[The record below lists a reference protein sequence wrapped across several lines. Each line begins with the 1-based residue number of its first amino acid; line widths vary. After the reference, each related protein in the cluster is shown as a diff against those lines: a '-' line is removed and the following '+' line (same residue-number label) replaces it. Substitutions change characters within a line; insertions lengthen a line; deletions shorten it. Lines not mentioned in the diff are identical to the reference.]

1 MANSEEKSLSLLESN
16 NIGFLVKLKQLFSKL
31 FSKNND
37 LLEKSEIESKENEK
51 YKMFEDLYGEN
62 SIQQIQVLYENGKL
76 EENEMPEE
84 KIEELKKLYVN
95 QIIQM
100 DEDSLKF
107 KNSL

>member
-16 NIGFLVKLKQLFSKL
+16 NIGFLVKLKKLFSKL

-51 YKMFEDLYGEN
+51 YKTFEDLFGEN

>member
-16 NIGFLVKLKQLFSKL
+16 NIGFLVKLKKLFSKL

-37 LLEKSEIESKENEK
+37 LLEKSEIESKENEE

-84 KIEELKKLYVN
+84 KIAELKKLYVD

>member
-51 YKMFEDLYGEN
+51 YKTFEDLFGEN
-62 SIQQIQVLYENGKL
+62 SIQQIQVLYENEKI

-84 KIEELKKLYVN
+84 KIEELKKLYVD

>member
-16 NIGFLVKLKQLFSKL
+16 NIGFLVKLKKLFSKL

-51 YKMFEDLYGEN
+51 YKTFEDLFGEN
-62 SIQQIQVLYENGKL
+62 SIQQIQVLYENEKI

-84 KIEELKKLYVN
+84 KIEELKKLYID

>member
-16 NIGFLVKLKQLFSKL
+16 NIGFLVKLKKLFSKL

>member
-16 NIGFLVKLKQLFSKL
+16 NIGFLVKLKKLFSKL

-84 KIEELKKLYVN
+84 KIAELKKLYVD

>member
-1 MANSEEKSLSLLESN
+1 
-16 NIGFLVKLKQLFSKL
+16 
-31 FSKNND
+31 
-37 LLEKSEIESKENEK
+37 
-51 YKMFEDLYGEN
+51 MFEDLYGEN

>member
-16 NIGFLVKLKQLFSKL
+16 NIEFLVKLKKLFSKL

-84 KIEELKKLYVN
+84 KIAELKKLYVD

>member
-16 NIGFLVKLKQLFSKL
+16 NIGFLVKLKKLFSKL

-84 KIEELKKLYVN
+84 KIEELKKLYVD

>member
-51 YKMFEDLYGEN
+51 YKTFEDLFGEN
-62 SIQQIQVLYENGKL
+62 SIQQIQVLYENEKI

>member
-16 NIGFLVKLKQLFSKL
+16 NIGFLVKLKKLFSKL

-51 YKMFEDLYGEN
+51 YKTFEDLFGEN
-62 SIQQIQVLYENGKL
+62 SIQQIQVLYENEKI

-84 KIEELKKLYVN
+84 KIEELKKLYVD

>member
-62 SIQQIQVLYENGKL
+62 SIQQIQVLYENEKI

-84 KIEELKKLYVN
+84 KIEELKKLYVD

>member
-16 NIGFLVKLKQLFSKL
+16 NIGFLVKLKKLFSKL

-62 SIQQIQVLYENGKL
+62 SIQQIQVLYENEKI

-84 KIEELKKLYVN
+84 KIEELKKLYVD

>member
-84 KIEELKKLYVN
+84 KIAELKKLYVD

>member
-51 YKMFEDLYGEN
+51 YKTFEDLFGEN

-84 KIEELKKLYVN
+84 KIAELKKLYVD

>member
-16 NIGFLVKLKQLFSKL
+16 NIGFLVKLKKLFSKL

-84 KIEELKKLYVN
+84 KIEELKNLYVD

>member
-51 YKMFEDLYGEN
+51 YKMFEDLFGEN

-84 KIEELKKLYVN
+84 KIEELKKLYVD

>member
-51 YKMFEDLYGEN
+51 YKTFEDLYGEN

-84 KIEELKKLYVN
+84 KIEELKKLYVD

>member
-51 YKMFEDLYGEN
+51 YKMFEDLFGEN

>member
-16 NIGFLVKLKQLFSKL
+16 NIGFLVKLKKLFSKL

-51 YKMFEDLYGEN
+51 YKTFEDLFGEN

-84 KIEELKKLYVN
+84 KIAELKKLYVD

>member
-16 NIGFLVKLKQLFSKL
+16 NFGFLVKLKKLFSKL

-84 KIEELKKLYVN
+84 KIAELKKLYVD

-100 DEDSLKF
+100 DED
-107 KNSL
+107 

>member
-16 NIGFLVKLKQLFSKL
+16 NFGFLVKLKKLFSKL

-84 KIEELKKLYVN
+84 KIAELKKLYVD

>member
-37 LLEKSEIESKENEK
+37 LLEKSEIESKENEE

-84 KIEELKKLYVN
+84 KIAELKKLYVD

>member
-76 EENEMPEE
+76 EEDEMPEE
-84 KIEELKKLYVN
+84 KIAELKKLYVD

>member
-16 NIGFLVKLKQLFSKL
+16 NIGFLVKLKKLFSKL

-84 KIEELKKLYVN
+84 KIAELKKLYVN

>member
-16 NIGFLVKLKQLFSKL
+16 NIGFLVKLKKLFSKL

-51 YKMFEDLYGEN
+51 YKTFEDLFGEN
-62 SIQQIQVLYENGKL
+62 SIQQIQVLYENEKI

>member
-1 MANSEEKSLSLLESN
+1 MK
-16 NIGFLVKLKQLFSKL
+16 GFLPSSGVAISSPSFCSILLSIIVFTKL

-51 YKMFEDLYGEN
+51 YKMFEDLFGEN

-84 KIEELKKLYVN
+84 KIEELKKLYVD

>member
-16 NIGFLVKLKQLFSKL
+16 NIGFLVKLKKLFSKL

-51 YKMFEDLYGEN
+51 YKMFEDLFGEN

>member
-51 YKMFEDLYGEN
+51 YKTFEDLFGEN

>member
-16 NIGFLVKLKQLFSKL
+16 NIGFLVKLKKLFSKL

-51 YKMFEDLYGEN
+51 YKTFEDLYGEN

-84 KIEELKKLYVN
+84 KIEELKKLYVD

>member
-16 NIGFLVKLKQLFSKL
+16 NIGFLVKLKKLFSKL

-51 YKMFEDLYGEN
+51 YKTFEDLFGEN

-84 KIEELKKLYVN
+84 KIEELKKLYVD

>member
-84 KIEELKKLYVN
+84 KIEELKKLYVD